1 MENTGRVKY
10 STIGAGDYDA
20 FHGLLNDYYR
30 DGEDA
35 DTPQEEIDAFIRLLF
50 DKVLSHGIEGC
61 LVSEEDRNIGFAL
74 WGIDTED
81 FDFSEMPGYGT
92 IMEIGFTGSSRASG
106 YGKELVSYIESRLR
120 EKGII
125 QCYVSAYGPA
135 QEFWT
140 RCGYAD
146 SGKTAENGLPIMI
159 KELGG

>member
-1 MENTGRVKY
+1 MKNDVEVKY
-10 STIGAGDYDA
+10 CAIGEGDYDA
-20 FHGLLNDYYR
+20 FHELLNEYYR

-35 DTPQEEIDAFIRLLF
+35 DTAQEEIDAFIRLLF
-50 DKVLSHGIEGC
+50 DKVLSHEIEGC
-61 LVSEEDRNIGFAL
+61 LVKAEEQFIGFVL

-92 IMEIGFTGSSRASG
+92 IMEVGFTGKARSSG
-106 YGKELVSYIESRLR
+106 HGKELVSYVEDHLR
-120 EKGII
+120 EKGIR

-146 SGKTAENGLPIMI
+146 SGRTAENGLPIMI
-159 KELGG
+159 KEL